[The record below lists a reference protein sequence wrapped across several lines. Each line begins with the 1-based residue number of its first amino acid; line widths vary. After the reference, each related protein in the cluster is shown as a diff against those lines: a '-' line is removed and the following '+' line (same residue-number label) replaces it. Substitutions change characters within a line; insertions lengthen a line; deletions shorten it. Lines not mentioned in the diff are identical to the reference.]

1 MVLPERLVAPVI
13 EAKMYSALSTDALA
27 QLSLAELITS
37 HAYDRHIRTM
47 RLRYRRRRD
56 LLSAVLDGVG
66 LHQTET
72 VSAGLQAFV
81 ELPDD
86 GPSEAELITLAA
98 EEGLALDGS
107 AQHWHGDQP
116 QKPALVIGFA
126 HPSEQAYPA
135 ALALLGRVLQRAL
148 G

>member
-1 MVLPERLVAPVI
+1 MVLPDRLVAAVV
-13 EAKMYSALSTDALA
+13 EAKMYSALSTDAPG
-27 QLSLAELITS
+27 QLTLAEFITS

-56 LLSAVLDGVG
+56 LLNAVLDTVG
-66 LHQTET
+66 LRHTAG
-72 VSAGLQAFV
+72 VSAGLQTLV
-81 ELPDD
+81 ELPPG
-86 GPSEAELITLAA
+86 GPSEAELIELAS
-98 EEGLALDGS
+98 EEGLAIDG
-107 AQHWHGDQP
+107 AAPHWHGDHP
-116 QKPALVIGFA
+116 EKPALLIGFA